1 MFHFKNV
8 NDSGRL
14 KIEFL
19 IAFELSNKNKN
30 NIQNEELKVLWKGQ
44 EPFLFIVLWNY
55 QRKEMDSK
63 RSGTDNRHFL
73 WFLGTEYA

>member
-30 NIQNEELKVLWKGQ
+30 NIQNEELKVL
-44 EPFLFIVLWNY
+44 
-55 QRKEMDSK
+55 
-63 RSGTDNRHFL
+63 
-73 WFLGTEYA
+73 